1 MLDNKT
7 ITILTAIGAIAVFII
22 IARSSSKEDFWNI
35 PSRTWKVEKVL
46 GVNTT
51 TQDGCV
57 KSDFF
62 QTPNFQSML
71 SPRFSNVN
79 YGPYLRTQLPQY
91 NMMGV
96 PQDPL
101 NNECQPGEAEYNAY
115 ETSLPKYKTEGTLEQ
130 CSPTPKMSYQQKAEI
145 TCDEGAQSMGV
156 PYMAKM
162 NGTSLYGNAV
172 NPRMGS
178 FESYTNGNYQ
188 QVRDDIAK
196 CSSGSVP
203 TDTVMEGTGL
213 MMGSDGEMM
222 NPIVYDRYTVANR
235 NSRLR
240 AHGDKIRGDLPIAPN
255 SGNWFTPNVHP
266 NIDLEAG
273 AINVLAGVNNDTSK
287 QLANLIYNTSG
298 RADTAIGGVDMTMAS
313 YNSSNQTTSS
323 NCAAGGDLMISAF
336 P

>member
-1 MLDNKT
+1 MLKMLDNKT
-7 ITILTAIGAIAVFII
+7 ITILTVIGVITVFIV
-22 IARSSSKEDFWNI
+22 IARSTSTENFWNI
-35 PSRTWKVEKVL
+35 PSRTWKVEKVM
-46 GVNTT
+46 GMNTQT
-51 TQDGCV
+51 PDGYV

-62 QTPNFQSML
+62 QTPNFQSLL

-79 YGPYLRTQLPQY
+79 YGPYLRTQLPEY

-101 NNECQPGEAEYNAY
+101 NKECPSGEAEYSSYKTA
-115 ETSLPKYKTEGTLEQ
+115 LPKYKMEGKLEQ
-130 CSPTPKMSYQQKAEI
+130 CSSAPKMSSSFDDCG
-145 TCDEGAQSMGV
+145 TQSMGI

-162 NGTSLYGNAV
+162 NGTPLYGNPV

-178 FESYTNGNYQ
+178 VEYTNGNYQ
-188 QVRDDIAK
+188 QVKDDIAK
-196 CSSGSVP
+196 CSSGPVP
-203 TDTVMEGTGL
+203 TDTVMNGSAL

-222 NPIVYDRYTVANR
+222 NPIVYDRYTIANR

-240 AHGDKIRGDLPIAPN
+240 SHGDKIRGDLPIAPN

-298 RADTAIGGVDMTMAS
+298 RADTAIGGVDMAMAD